1 MTFPSPNV
9 ILPLISRTVTSPICL
24 IAVCILTGVGP
35 CMPSPSRQAPAVRL
49 RRSLAR
55 IPAQFRGEAALQRP
69 PRQTYRR
76 LRPRNPRHRRQIPY
90 QRSRPRSWNEL
101 EKRGTAPAHP
111 AAAAA
116 LPPAL
121 RDHVK
126 QILQLQF
133 PHALL
138 YQRSFGAL
146 ADPLPSP
153 LYAKLGALGDGQLS
167 GAKLSPPPEAL
178 SIEYPRCQRKVSTEF
193 MAVGAEASRA
203 ALLSLC
209 FESEI
214 SFRWRSGTHRDFL
227 RLRAIGLLPSRQRI
241 VARRHVAER
250 VRAVV
255 IAGGG
260 RSLHH
265 RHVAAHPR
273 MNIALHMDCD
283 FLRRP

>member
-1 MTFPSPNV
+1 
-9 ILPLISRTVTSPICL
+9 
-24 IAVCILTGVGP
+24 
-35 CMPSPSRQAPAVRL
+35 MPSSTSNALEPSLIRC
-49 RRSLAR
+49 
-55 IPAQFRGEAALQRP
+55 
-69 PRQTYRR
+69 
-76 LRPRNPRHRRQIPY
+76 
-90 QRSRPRSWNEL
+90 
-101 EKRGTAPAHP
+101 HP
-111 AAAAA
+111 
-116 LPPAL
+116 
-121 RDHVK
+121 
-126 QILQLQF
+126 
-133 PHALL
+133 
-138 YQRSFGAL
+138 
-146 ADPLPSP
+146 P
-153 LYAKLGALGDGQLS
+153 LYAKLGAHGDGQLS

-193 MAVGAEASRA
+193 MAAMSVLRLRGA

-265 RHVAAHPR
+265 RHVAAHPG

>member
-1 MTFPSPNV
+1 CCKSLVPAVNLV
-9 ILPLISRTVTSPICL
+9 KLISTLSAKGCHLVH
-24 IAVCILTGVGP
+24 G
-35 CMPSPSRQAPAVRL
+35 L
-49 RRSLAR
+49 RA
-55 IPAQFRGEAALQRP
+55 
-69 PRQTYRR
+69 
-76 LRPRNPRHRRQIPY
+76 
-90 QRSRPRSWNEL
+90 
-101 EKRGTAPAHP
+101 
-111 AAAAA
+111 
-116 LPPAL
+116 
-121 RDHVK
+121 
-126 QILQLQF
+126 
-133 PHALL
+133 
-138 YQRSFGAL
+138 GA
-146 ADPLPSP
+146 D
-153 LYAKLGALGDGQLS
+153 
-167 GAKLSPPPEAL
+167 
-178 SIEYPRCQRKVSTEF
+178 
-193 MAVGAEASRA
+193 ASRA

-214 SFRWRSGTHRDFL
+214 SFRWRSGTYRDFL